1 MSTNKVT
8 FLNKHKE
15 ELVGILEGSGKKGVI
30 FLHGFTGNKDEWGR
44 FSKISEKLA
53 QDGFLVLR
61 FDFSGNG
68 ESEGIFEE
76 SHFGKQTTDALS
88 AIAFMKKQGCASI
101 GLYGHSMGGAVAI
114 LAGAKATVNAIAVTA
129 AAALPDPALLAQY
142 ARDWVNKELPPDFL
156 ENVASTNV
164 MAAARELK
172 APLLIIHGDKDTVV
186 DVSVSKELYKHANE
200 PKSLVIV
207 AGADHDFAHPHEAQ
221 RAIEEIVAWMKKYL

>member
-1 MSTNKVT
+1 
-8 FLNKHKE
+8 
-15 ELVGILEGSGKKGVI
+15 
-30 FLHGFTGNKDEWGR
+30 
-44 FSKISEKLA
+44 
-53 QDGFLVLR
+53 
-61 FDFSGNG
+61 
-68 ESEGIFEE
+68 
-76 SHFGKQTTDALS
+76 
-88 AIAFMKKQGCASI
+88 MKKQGCTSI

-114 LAGAKATVNAIAVTA
+114 LAGAKAKVNAVTVTA

-186 DVSVSKELYKHANE
+186 NVNTSKQLYTHANE

-221 RAIEEIVAWMKKYL
+221 RAIEEIVPWMKKYL